1 MSTDL
6 PSPPHSPEDG
16 GEPADVAMHRD
27 PRFLELKRR
36 LVSFVFPMSI
46 AFFVWYL
53 TYVVMSVYARDV
65 MSVQVFGEVNLA
77 LVFGLLQFFST
88 FGIAILYSRYAA
100 RRLDPLSSEL
110 CDELTGASAQASRQ
124 DPDHGSEAHV

>member
-6 PSPPHSPEDG
+6 PPQSRSPEEG
-16 GEPADVAMHRD
+16 GEPADIAMHRD

-36 LVSFVFPMSI
+36 LVSFVFPMSA
-46 AFFVWYL
+46 AFLVWYL
-53 TYVVMSVYARDV
+53 TYVVMSAYARDI
-65 MSVQVFGEVNLA
+65 MAVQVFGRVNLA

-110 CDELTGASAQASRQ
+110 CDELTGGSAQTPQ
-124 DPDHGSEAHV
+124 QGPGNGSEAHA

>member
-1 MSTDL
+1 MPTEL
-6 PSPPHSPEDG
+6 PPQSRSPQDG

-36 LVSFVFPMSI
+36 LLTFVFPMSV
-46 AFFVWYL
+46 AFLLWYL
-53 TYVVMSVYARDV
+53 TYVVMSAYARDV
-65 MSVQVFGEVNLA
+65 LSTELFGRVNLA

-110 CDELTGASAQASRQ
+110 CDELTGGDAQTKQQ
-124 DPDHGSEAHV
+124 DPGTGSEAHV

>member
-6 PSPPHSPEDG
+6 PPQSRSPEEG
-16 GEPADVAMHRD
+16 GEPADIAMHRD

-36 LVSFVFPMSI
+36 LVSFVFPMSA
-46 AFFVWYL
+46 AFLVWYL
-53 TYVVMSVYARDV
+53 TYVVMSAYARDV
-65 MSVQVFGEVNLA
+65 MAVQVFGRVNLA

-110 CDELTGASAQASRQ
+110 CDELTGGSAQTQ
-124 DPDHGSEAHV
+124 QQGPGNGSEAHA